1 MAIKTNEIYSSLWAS
16 CDKLRGGM
24 DASQYKSEI
33 ICSPICCPE
42 MKKALSASGADGTRA
57 GCAKTDVSPTQ
68 IF

>member
-1 MAIKTNEIYSSLWAS
+1 MHNTIYEQS
-16 CDKLRGGM
+16 GG
-24 DASQYKSEI
+24 SYTQ
-33 ICSPICCPE
+33 E